1 MNISLLQD
9 PRLEDNKIYIATPTP
24 GDYYLRGPYGIKG
37 DTARWAVLTDGI
49 GLDHQMH
56 CYVNVKSKREG
67 HWSLSNN
74 IKSATIDVAAINGG
88 SVYSLTLNTTNSRY
102 YGCDETDLLLM
113 AITPIPGLVR
123 EPGIVPMDEQPSL
136 AEMDTLTASWEEG
149 LIQFTQGQR
158 CQAGYDMSIVMF
170 SIYLKDTVSDQTFQ
184 YEVVT
189 YDSRDMRFN
198 ASVYANTGAFV
209 GIADSCD
216 YYAFPYLVPD
226 RPRVITIDVLP
237 RLRQLIQASQS
248 RSLVAWSP
256 SYKSPGATRSLVAP
270 PILNPDLTRWKVLM
284 ASWGP
289 FNNGSARI
297 VSTLEGIE
305 LSYTYLSHDTLV
317 SVIL

>member
-74 IKSATIDVAAINGG
+74 IKSATIDVAAMNGG

-123 EPGIVPMDEQPSL
+123 EPGIIPMDEQPSL
-136 AEMDTLTASWEEG
+136 ADMQG
-149 LIQFTQGQR
+149 LIMAWTERLHSTITLKR
-158 CQAGYDMSIVMF
+158 CDPGMDVAILMG
-170 SIYLKDTVSDQTFQ
+170 SIYLKNQITNQTLQ
-184 YEVVT
+184 YEIVT

-198 ASVYANTGAFV
+198 ASLFANTGEFV
-209 GIADSCD
+209 GIADSLHV
-216 YYAFPYLVPD
+216 YGGQYVP
-226 RPRVITIDVLP
+226 PGSVHRVSIDVLS
-237 RLRQLIQASQS
+237 RLRTFIRSNAQSMTTWEPSLKTWKHGQDRGLI
-248 RSLVAWSP
+248 
-256 SYKSPGATRSLVAP
+256 P
-270 PILNPDLTRWKVLM
+270 PPQFDPNLSHWKVLM

-289 FNNGSARI
+289 FTNGSAAI
-297 VSTLEGIE
+297 SVTLDDIQ
-305 LSYTYLSHDTLV
+305 LV
-317 SVIL
+317 AVT